1 MRLGFKRN
9 LGNTDRVI
17 RVVISLGLLL
27 VPSIFRMSGSWAFLF
42 YAFGVFSLLQALVGY

>member
-17 RVVISLGLLL
+17 RLVVSLGLLL
-27 VPSIFRMSGSWAFLF
+27 LPSIFRMSGSWAFLF
-42 YAFGVFSLLQALVGY
+42 YAIGIFSLLQAFVGY